1 MPVFLSL
8 VCRIATDGSAPLTM
22 TNASLTMT
30 DCSAHDVSPMYFNR
44 RPFTDVIFILI
55 LYANCI
61 SSDIELC
68 DSLEVAENPRNR
80 VGLITISFDN
90 EN

>member
-1 MPVFLSL
+1 MPAFLSL

-22 TNASLTMT
+22 TNASHTMPG
-30 DCSAHDVSPMYFNR
+30 SILF
-44 RPFTDVIFILI
+44 LI

-61 SSDIELC
+61 SLDIELC
-68 DSLEVAENPRNR
+68 DSWEVAENPRNR

>member
-8 VCRIATDGSAPLTM
+8 ICRIATDGPAPLTM
-22 TNASLTMT
+22 TNASLTMK

-61 SSDIELC
+61 SLDIELC
-68 DSLEVAENPRNR
+68 DSWEVAENPRNR

>member
-8 VCRIATDGSAPLTM
+8 ICRIATDGSTTLTM
-22 TNASLTMT
+22 TSASLTMK
-30 DCSAHDVSPMYFNR
+30 DCFAHHDKRIAYYAR
-44 RPFTDVIFILI
+44 KHFILI

-61 SSDIELC
+61 SLDIELC
-68 DSLEVAENPRNR
+68 DSWEVAENPRNR
-80 VGLITISFDN
+80 VGLTTISFDN